1 LQLPADAYNE
11 FVIRNNLYSELKK
24 LEDYILFLQETWLFG
39 EVVSFPILTKVA
51 RLMERVWFE
60 PHTALYTYQ
69 VADLHIIV
77 RGKVEIWFGN
87 KLVEKL
93 GEGDFFGGEFNLFGE
108 YGNFEIRMIEDTNLY
123 SIDSQE
129 LTEIPIVF
137 WKLLE
142 TYEKRL
148 RKAGKNEPSLF
159 RKPVLV

>member
-1 LQLPADAYNE
+1 MQ
-11 FVIRNNLYSELKK
+11 
-24 LEDYILFLQETWLFG
+24 
-39 EVVSFPILTKVA
+39 
-51 RLMERVWFE
+51 RVWFE

-87 KLVEKL
+87 KLVDKL
-93 GEGDFFGGEFNLFGE
+93 EEGDFFGGEFNLFGE
-108 YGNFEIRMIEDTNLY
+108 YGNFEIRIMEDTNLY
-123 SIDSQE
+123 SIDSQQ
-129 LTEIPIVF
+129 LTDIPIVF